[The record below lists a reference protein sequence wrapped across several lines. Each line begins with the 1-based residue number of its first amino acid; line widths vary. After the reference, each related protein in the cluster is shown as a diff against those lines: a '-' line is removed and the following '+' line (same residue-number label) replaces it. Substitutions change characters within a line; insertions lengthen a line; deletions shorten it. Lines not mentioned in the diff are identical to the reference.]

1 MNSLLSRCEGT
12 SWEVADKADVVREAE
27 NMWAE
32 CRLARQR
39 VLGRILNGNAE
50 KGNQGKC
57 KREQLS

>member
-39 VLGRILNGNAE
+39 ALSRVPSVNADE
-50 KGNQGKC
+50 GNQMKC
-57 KREQLS
+57 K

>member
-39 VLGRILNGNAE
+39 ALGRVPNVNADE
-50 KGNQGKC
+50 GNQVKC